1 MGFIIAAAT
10 AIAFSIAALI
20 SMAVGA
26 IGVILY
32 VWRGRSSQQ
41 AKRVFWYSLIGG
53 ILIGII
59 IINVIPFP
67 QAPAGSNYS
76 EWMNEWVIKAVVYA
90 MIPGVSCLLGGITS
104 MFARMMATKG

>member
-1 MGFIIAAAT
+1 MGFIIAAAA
-10 AIAFSIAALI
+10 AIAFSVAALI
-20 SMAVGA
+20 SIAVGT

-53 ILIGII
+53 TMIGVI
-59 IINVIPFP
+59 IINTIPFP

-76 EWMNEWVIKAVVYA
+76 EWMNEWVIKAMVYA

-104 MFARMMATKG
+104 VFVRIMLRKD